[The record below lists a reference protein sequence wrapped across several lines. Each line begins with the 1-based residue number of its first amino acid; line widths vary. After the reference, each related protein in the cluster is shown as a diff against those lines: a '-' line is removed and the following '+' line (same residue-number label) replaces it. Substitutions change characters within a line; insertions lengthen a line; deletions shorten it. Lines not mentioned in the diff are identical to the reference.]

1 MFFPKNPQQ
10 NEMNRPKA
18 GGLESLFSSHK
29 EAPMSH
35 RDVYP
40 MGKIPQFD
48 RNSANATRN
57 TNSRLATSSYENT
70 HHYAKAPKVD
80 IARVMDVG
88 SGEKKKNKTLPVT
101 LPKKEKHED
110 AMASLKEELV
120 EEHGKLPK
128 AHASDE
134 PPEIPDDDIKT
145 KNGKKQPKKDPAW
158 NFMMNEIKKNEAPP
172 NMPQT
177 DPAPTGKQPSAAQP
191 APLAQPNRP
200 PPASPVESRA
210 PPSGGTQQ
218 PKPADSGQQ
227 NENAATQQSNPSDS
241 TTQNLRSNQP
251 SNAPPLSDVRGIIKE
266 FKSID

>member
-1 MFFPKNPQQ
+1 M
-10 NEMNRPKA
+10 
-18 GGLESLFSSHK
+18 
-29 EAPMSH
+29 
-35 RDVYP
+35 
-40 MGKIPQFD
+40 
-48 RNSANATRN
+48 
-57 TNSRLATSSYENT
+57 
-70 HHYAKAPKVD
+70 
-80 IARVMDVG
+80 G
-88 SGEKKKNKTLPVT
+88 SGEKKKNKTLPVM

-134 PPEIPDDDIKT
+134 PPEIPDDDTKT

-177 DPAPTGKQPSAAQP
+177 ALASTGKQPPAAQP

-200 PPASPVESRA
+200 PPASPVQSQA
-210 PPSGGTQQ
+210 PPSGGDNNLNPQTGSRLQ
-218 PKPADSGQQ
+218 ASN
-227 NENAATQQSNPSDS
+227 NENAATQQRSKQSNPDS
-241 TTQNLRSNQP
+241 TQNLRSNQP

-266 FKSID
+266 FKNID

>member
-1 MFFPKNPQQ
+1 M
-10 NEMNRPKA
+10 
-18 GGLESLFSSHK
+18 
-29 EAPMSH
+29 
-35 RDVYP
+35 
-40 MGKIPQFD
+40 
-48 RNSANATRN
+48 
-57 TNSRLATSSYENT
+57 
-70 HHYAKAPKVD
+70 
-80 IARVMDVG
+80 G

>member
-1 MFFPKNPQQ
+1 
-10 NEMNRPKA
+10 
-18 GGLESLFSSHK
+18 
-29 EAPMSH
+29 MSH

-48 RNSANATRN
+48 RNRANATRN

-88 SGEKKKNKTLPVT
+88 SGEKKKNKTLPVM

-158 NFMMNEIKKNEAPP
+158 NFMMNEIKKMRRHQTCRKLTLHLQENSRSLRNPP
-172 NMPQT
+172 HSHSLIALHQLH
-177 DPAPTGKQPSAAQP
+177 Q
-191 APLAQPNRP
+191 
-200 PPASPVESRA
+200 
-210 PPSGGTQQ
+210 
-218 PKPADSGQQ
+218 
-227 NENAATQQSNPSDS
+227 
-241 TTQNLRSNQP
+241 
-251 SNAPPLSDVRGIIKE
+251 
-266 FKSID
+266 

>member
-1 MFFPKNPQQ
+1 
-10 NEMNRPKA
+10 
-18 GGLESLFSSHK
+18 
-29 EAPMSH
+29 MSH

-40 MGKIPQFD
+40 MPQNPQFD
-48 RNSANATRN
+48 RDRANATTN
-57 TNSRLATSSYENT
+57 TQSRSATSSYENT

-134 PPEIPDDDIKT
+134 PPEVPDDNTKT

-177 DPAPTGKQPSAAQP
+177 DLASAGKQPPAAQP

-200 PPASPVESRA
+200 PPTSPVQSQA

-218 PKPADSGQQ
+218 PKPPPVPAKRKR
-227 NENAATQQSNPSDS
+227 AAFRRSNNNVNRQIQARKT
-241 TTQNLRSNQP
+241 TTQHRNNLKVQ
-251 SNAPPLSDVRGIIKE
+251 IQHKI
-266 FKSID
+266 

>member
-172 NMPQT
+172 NMPA
-177 DPAPTGKQPSAAQP
+177 DPAPAGKQP
-191 APLAQPNRP
+191 
-200 PPASPVESRA
+200 
-210 PPSGGTQQ
+210 
-218 PKPADSGQQ
+218 
-227 NENAATQQSNPSDS
+227 
-241 TTQNLRSNQP
+241 
-251 SNAPPLSDVRGIIKE
+251 PPLLPEIKGV
-266 FKSID
+266 